1 MLEEIELGTKR
12 AAAHLIDSSSRFEV
26 TGLGI
31 APLGSIEV
39 NRVHDASTWR
49 YRMSDIIDQLNEA
62 DTGLLVTVDEV
73 DPTLDEM
80 IQLAATYQTC
90 DRWETRRAAHGG
102 TSQQRLDV
110 AEPQDGLVPSP
121 RPTISSGSHCRL

>member
-12 AAAHLIDSSSRFEV
+12 AAAHLIDSSTHFEV

-62 DTGLLVTVDEV
+62 GSVCSSRLT
-73 DPTLDEM
+73 
-80 IQLAATYQTC
+80 
-90 DRWETRRAAHGG
+90 RWTRHSTR
-102 TSQQRLDV
+102 
-110 AEPQDGLVPSP
+110 
-121 RPTISSGSHCRL
+121 